1 MNTTRGI
8 VTVQYE
14 SKMMPGEFGGKTYS
28 YYTTVPLKVGNIVKV
43 PTKSGTSLARV
54 AQIGIEEHRVAPELR
69 KVMRTITKPPV
80 EPPKP
85 SLQPVT
91 QMKLC

>member
-14 SKMMPGEFGGKTYS
+14 SKMMPGEFSGKAYS
-28 YYTTVPLKVGNIVKV
+28 YYTTVPLKVGDIVKA

-69 KVMRTITKPPV
+69 KILRTITKPPV
-80 EPPKP
+80 ETPKS

-91 QMKLC
+91 QMTLG